1 MDTIL
6 PTNETSEFEG
16 RLYLNPQIQLDES
29 SNFIDNLR
37 ATQTQQNQ
45 EIAQQ
50 THNLGTDVPSNLGG
64 LTGAN
69 SYFTSRYQTP
79 QTNAVT
85 ANLRAVAQA
94 QALNQALENE
104 QEMWKKRYQDAY
116 NAYQKRS
123 WNRGNPSGGGGDG
136 LDLDTNESQGGKINL
151 SQYKDGQYEKE
162 TLYPASDYVYDWQ
175 DASGQWW
182 QVGTPTFRDVGLG
195 PNTNQ
200 FYEKKNGNIVNVNGR
215 NYIYL
220 DNVPNQSPQ
229 WFPITLSAGPGTYS
243 PYAGS

>member
-104 QEMWKKRYQDAY
+104 QAKWKKRYNDAY
-116 NAYQKRS
+116 RNYQKRA
-123 WNRGNPSGGGGDG
+123 NSGGGGGGVDLSDLLKKLGVDVNPNDPEKTGDNTVSFFEEKPGTVIPLTETSNKYQDPKTGNWYVLTAPTDFDSRVIANSLQGHNPQDG
-136 LDLDTNESQGGKINL
+136 MTFSANGK
-151 SQYKDGQYEKE
+151 
-162 TLYPASDYVYDWQ
+162 
-175 DASGQWW
+175 
-182 QVGTPTFRDVGLG
+182 TFRYD
-195 PNTNQ
+195 
-200 FYEKKNGNIVNVNGR
+200 
-215 NYIYL
+215 
-220 DNVPNQSPQ
+220 
-229 WFPITLSAGPGTYS
+229 AGTDMWYQQVYMFGQ
-243 PYAGS
+243 GE